1 MRCHENVHTELNV
14 FAIQTIFANV
24 NTCIEN
30 TKFAVGMKSIFR
42 YVHDLDEF
50 LIDLFTVW
58 SEDTWLQEYAGKTAD
73 KKSTEDPEGETEK
86 SVVSSMVTCRSVRP
100 NNECLKKN

>member
-1 MRCHENVHTELNV
+1 M
-14 FAIQTIFANV
+14 FMIWMQ
-24 NTCIEN
+24 
-30 TKFAVGMKSIFR
+30 
-42 YVHDLDEF
+42 F

-100 NNECLKKN
+100 NKGCLVSQIEMTNLMVTLKGKYSIFFISIELLPC

>member
-1 MRCHENVHTELNV
+1 M
-14 FAIQTIFANV
+14 FMIWMQ
-24 NTCIEN
+24 
-30 TKFAVGMKSIFR
+30 
-42 YVHDLDEF
+42 F

-86 SVVSSMVTCRSVRP
+86 SVVSSLVTCRSVRP

>member
-1 MRCHENVHTELNV
+1 M
-14 FAIQTIFANV
+14 FMIWMQ
-24 NTCIEN
+24 
-30 TKFAVGMKSIFR
+30 
-42 YVHDLDEF
+42 F

-73 KKSTEDPEGETEK
+73 KKSTEDPDGETEK

-100 NNECLKKN
+100 NNECLKNLKMNRSNKKQRMSSFYDPNDQFNGHIERKI

>member
-1 MRCHENVHTELNV
+1 M
-14 FAIQTIFANV
+14 FMIWMQ
-24 NTCIEN
+24 
-30 TKFAVGMKSIFR
+30 
-42 YVHDLDEF
+42 F

-100 NNECLKKN
+100 NNECLKKNQNMKRSNKKQRMFSFPDRNDQFNGHIERKI